1 MNADQAELFQKL
13 LEEACDHFTDSGGKI
28 ITLSFMRSD
37 GAMCPLTCLLGRRN
51 TVDMLQELAHMLD
64 TTISWDELWT
74 FIHTF
79 DSAAIKEHQ
88 KQYVSMVL
96 IAKALREKYIEVP
109 A

>member
-1 MNADQAELFQKL
+1 MNAEQAELFQKL
-13 LEEACDHFTDSGGKI
+13 LEEACDHFIDSGGKI
-28 ITLSFMRSD
+28 ITLSFLRKD

-51 TVDMLQELAHMLD
+51 TVDMMQELSQMLD

-79 DSAAIKEHQ
+79 DGADLKEYQ

-96 IAKALREKYIEVP
+96 IGKSLRKKYIGVS
-109 A
+109 